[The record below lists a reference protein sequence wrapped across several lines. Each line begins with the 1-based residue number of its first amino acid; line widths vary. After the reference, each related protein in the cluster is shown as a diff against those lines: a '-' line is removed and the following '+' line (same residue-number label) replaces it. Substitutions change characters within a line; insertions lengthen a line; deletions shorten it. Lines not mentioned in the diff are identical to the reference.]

1 MKFTPEELA
10 ELQAYD
16 AAVDAEPISYEDYRR
31 SREIERELLFPK
43 SWSERRRAA
52 QQKAYREQN
61 REKVAAQ
68 QKAYREQNREKLA
81 AQQKAYYEQNREK
94 VAAQKKA
101 YYEQNREKLAAQK
114 KAIAGLRARHGYTQ
128 KDLSRLLG
136 VSQSLVSQ
144 WETGQRTADWEAL
157 MRVLP
162 ECPAGGTTANDREG

>member
-81 AQQKAYYEQNREK
+81 ARQ
-94 VAAQKKA
+94 
-101 YYEQNREKLAAQK
+101 

-144 WETGQRTADWEAL
+144 WETGRRTADWEAL

-162 ECPAGGTTANDREG
+162 ECPAGGITANGREG

>member
-43 SWSERRRAA
+43 SWSERRR
-52 QQKAYREQN
+52 
-61 REKVAAQ
+61 AAQ

-144 WETGQRTADWEAL
+144 WETGRRTADWEAL

-162 ECPAGGTTANDREG
+162 ECPAGGTTANDTEG

>member
-16 AAVDAEPISYEDYRR
+16 AAVDAEPISYEDYKQ

-52 QQKAYREQN
+52 QKKAYR
-61 REKVAAQ
+61 
-68 QKAYREQNREKLA
+68 
-81 AQQKAYYEQNREK
+81 
-94 VAAQKKA
+94 
-101 YYEQNREKLAAQK
+101 EQNREKLAAQK

-144 WETGQRTADWEAL
+144 WETGRRTADWEAL

-162 ECPAGGTTANDREG
+162 ECPAGGITANGREG

>member
-61 REKVAAQ
+61 REKVAARQ
-68 QKAYREQNREKLA
+68 
-81 AQQKAYYEQNREK
+81 
-94 VAAQKKA
+94 
-101 YYEQNREKLAAQK
+101 

-144 WETGQRTADWEAL
+144 WETGRRTADWEAL

>member
-16 AAVDAEPISYEDYRR
+16 AAVDAEPISYEDYKQ

-52 QQKAYREQN
+52 QK
-61 REKVAAQ
+61 
-68 QKAYREQNREKLA
+68 KAYREQNREKLA

-94 VAAQKKA
+94 VAAQQKA
-101 YYEQNREKLAAQK
+101 YREQNREKLAARQ